1 MWALAVG
8 MSLMGGFV
16 NWYGRVKAGHTRAF
30 NMIELVGEVVVS
42 GFVGLGA
49 FMVAAG
55 MGFDAGICAAAAG
68 VAGHMGTR
76 LLFLLERYTKKR
88 FNAMMKGMK

>member
-16 NWYGRVKAGHTRAF
+16 NWYGRVKAGHARVF
-30 NMIELVGEVVVS
+30 NFVEIIGEFVVS
-42 GFVGLGA
+42 GFVGLGV
-49 FMVAAG
+49 FMAMVG
-55 MGFDAGICAAAAG
+55 VGFDIGISAPAAG
-68 VAGHMGTR
+68 VGGHMGTR
-76 LLFLLERYTKKR
+76 LLFLLERYTEKR